1 MRTTTKIL
9 WSTNLLQSLKRAFL
23 GQPRRNALGQTSNE
37 AGVELFEFALIGP
50 LLLTLMLGILWMGR
64 AYSVYEGI
72 TRAAREGAR
81 YAVLPSCATCG
92 NVMVDTYTAGTATG
106 CTGSVS
112 TNAGFSGGS
121 TTPNSSVFVNN
132 ISPALTAANLRP
144 AAVLNYCQTAI
155 VMDPN
160 TNADVKQC
168 GVNISFQYP
177 VTLAIPFTSLNAK
190 TINIS
195 TQVQMRMENQDANA
209 ISGALQCP

>member
-1 MRTTTKIL
+1 MRTTAKLIP
-9 WSTNLLQSLKRAFL
+9 WSYFLRLPTLLLLKRPLRATR
-23 GQPRRNALGQTSNE
+23 PKRTSNE
-37 AGVELFEFALIGP
+37 AGVELFEFALIAP

-64 AYSVYEGI
+64 AYSVYQGI
-72 TRAAREGAR
+72 TRAAREGTR

-106 CTGSVS
+106 CPAGSVS
-112 TNAGFSGGS
+112 TNAGTS
-121 TTPNSSVFVNN
+121 SSVFVNN

-144 AAVLNYCQTAI
+144 ASVLNYCQTAI

-177 VTLAIPFTSLNAK
+177 VTLAIPFTSLNAQ

-195 TQVQMRMENQDANA
+195 TQVQMRMENQDANGV
-209 ISGALQCP
+209 SGALQCP